1 MAIDPEEIKQILE
14 SIKCTEKADKKIS
27 FFQYVNTVILTV
39 IGIVA
44 IMIFISNT
52 NIRKSQSETSIELIR
67 MKTIQDIN
75 TSNILSVEKRVTA
88 IEVNSIE
95 YIKTWVEENFQRK
108 LDK

>member
-14 SIKCTEKADKKIS
+14 SIKCTEKADKKIN
-27 FFQYVNTVILTV
+27 FFQYINTVILTI

-52 NIRKSQSETSIELIR
+52 NIRKSQQETSIELIR

-75 TSNILSVEKRVTA
+75 TANIMSVDKRVTA
-88 IEVNSIE
+88 LEINSVD
-95 YIKTWVEENFQRK
+95 YIKTWIEDNFIRK
-108 LDK
+108 TSK